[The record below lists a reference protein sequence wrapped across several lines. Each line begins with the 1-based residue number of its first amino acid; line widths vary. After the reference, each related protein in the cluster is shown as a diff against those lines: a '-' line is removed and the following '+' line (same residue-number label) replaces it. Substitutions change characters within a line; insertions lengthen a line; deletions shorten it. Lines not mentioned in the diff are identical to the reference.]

1 MYIKSNVPCIVIG
14 IMRVVKPIQGVVPD
28 LAELIIKDNEKEN
41 MHIEAERW
49 FLCLLILTLGI
60 FSIDF

>member
-1 MYIKSNVPCIVIG
+1 MCIKSNVPCVVIG
-14 IMRVVKPIQGVVPD
+14 IMRVVKPIQSVVPD
-28 LAELIIKDNEKEN
+28 LEELIIRENEKEN
-41 MHIEAERW
+41 MHTKAERW